1 MTTPTTNYGWLKPNP
16 TEPADIRVINTLL
29 DDMDADIKA
38 VENSLTSKIYRL
50 GQYRIKRK
58 ISMTGDGSVYMLT
71 SSLNDLWEEEW
82 VSAGNT
88 GSWDMQGTGKLSFS
102 SPGIYRINYAF
113 TASTYGTSTSSGTL
127 SIGLYKSSD
136 ASLVRRAKVYH
147 RSNTCD
153 NVTNFFRTT
162 AIGSVYVWAGSGSD
176 QCALSTDYQ
185 FGVQHTTTAGSV
197 NMEFT
202 PNDLVPFRSQLTIEC
217 VRKLTS

>member
-50 GQYRIKRK
+50 GQYRLKRK
-58 ISMTGDGSVYMLT
+58 INMGGSGSVSMVT

-82 VSAGNT
+82 LSAGNT

-102 SPGIYRINYAF
+102 SPGIYKINYAF
-113 TASTYGTSTSSGTL
+113 TASTYQLSTTSGTF

-136 ASLVRRAKVYH
+136 SSQVRRAKIYH

-153 NVTNFFRTT
+153 NVTNFPRTT
-162 AIGSVYVWAGSGSD
+162 ATGSVYVWAGSGSD

-185 FGVQHTTTAGSV
+185 FGVQHTTTAGSI
-197 NMEFT
+197 NMLFT